1 MKVIE
6 LLNLI
11 KGEIDITFYEYE
23 DNKNPLCHTRNTWGG
38 VVPYYQR
45 EVFQIEIS
53 ADLRTCVNEVIIR
66 FADKEEKDNG

>member
-6 LLNLI
+6 LLGLI

-23 DNKNPLCHTRNTWGG
+23 EPKNPLCHTRNTWGG

-45 EVFQIEIS
+45 EVGQIEIS
-53 ADLRTCVNEVIIR
+53 ADPRSCMSEMIIR
-66 FADKEEKDNG
+66 FADIEEKE